1 MRNESVAILDIR
13 SNEVSFSLGAKGVN
27 GTFVFNDTHT
37 VEYEGYI
44 SKGFLDENAFRRA
57 ISATI
62 TAVQQRYE
70 GTVDGIY
77 VGVPSAFVTVHTM
90 GHTISFPSKRKIS
103 AQDVEALYESG
114 LNEIM
119 AKERCVRRSAMYFT
133 LGDNRKYFSAE
144 ALYGVSTNVLKG
156 ALCYYFID
164 EGFMQIVNATLTE
177 LGFST
182 VKYVPSTLAQAEYLL
197 SDKQREGY
205 AFLLDVGFLTTS
217 ISVLYGNGIV
227 HEETFDCGAGTVL
240 VALMEGL
247 DVEYSVA
254 EEILMAANISG
265 GAVSREMRWT
275 SEGDNRSF
283 SVMEINEII
292 KCSLDVLCEQ
302 IDNFFASHYKD
313 KISTVLTARPLSI
326 TGEGIVSLKGA
337 AEHISRRLNRISEIV
352 YPDLPYYDKPTFS
365 SRIGLLDTA
374 TKDSKNSSWW
384 QKILN
389 VFGGKKK

>member
-27 GTFVFNDTHT
+27 GTFVFNDTNT
-37 VEYEGYI
+37 VEYEGYL
-44 SKGFLDENAFRRA
+44 SSGFLDENAFRRA
-57 ISATI
+57 IAASV

-103 AQDVEALYESG
+103 AQDVDALYESG

-119 AKERCVRRSAMYFT
+119 AKERCIRRSAMYFT

-156 ALCYYFID
+156 ALCYYFVD
-164 EGFMQIVNATLTE
+164 EKFMQIVNTTLTE
-177 LGFST
+177 LGFSM
-182 VKYVPSTLAQAEYLL
+182 VKYIPSTLAQAEYLL
-197 SDKQREGY
+197 SDKKREGY
-205 AFLLDVGFLTTS
+205 AFLLDVGFLTSS

-227 HEETFDCGAGTVL
+227 HEETFDCGVGTVL
-240 VALMEGL
+240 VDLMKGL

-254 EEILMAANISG
+254 EEILANANISG
-265 GAVSREMRWT
+265 GIVSREMRWT
-275 SEGDNRSF
+275 SDGDNRSF
-283 SVMEINEII
+283 SVMEINESI

-302 IDNFFASHYKD
+302 IDAFFSSRYKD
-313 KISTVLTARPLSI
+313 KISALLTARPISI
-326 TGEGIVSLKGA
+326 TGEGIAGLKGA
-337 AEHISRRLNRISEIV
+337 AEHISRRLNRITEIV

-374 TKDSKNSSWW
+374 TKDNKNRSWW
-384 QKILN
+384 QKIIN
-389 VFGGKKK
+389 AFGGKKK

>member
-1 MRNESVAILDIR
+1 MKNESVAILDIR
-13 SNEVSFSLGAKGVN
+13 SHEVSFSLGARGVN

-37 VEYEGYI
+37 VEYEGCI
-44 SKGFLDENAFRRA
+44 SSGFLDENAFRRA
-57 ISATI
+57 ITTTV
-62 TAVQQRYE
+62 TAIQQRYE

-90 GHTISFPSKRKIS
+90 GHTISFPTKRKIS

-144 ALYGVSTNVLKG
+144 AAYGVSTNVLKG
-156 ALCYYFID
+156 ALCYYFVD
-164 EGFMQIVNATLTE
+164 ENFMQIVNATLAE
-177 LGFST
+177 LGFYT
-182 VKYVPSTLAQAEYLL
+182 VKYIPTTLAQAEYLL
-197 SDKQREGY
+197 SDKKREGY

-227 HEETFDCGAGTVL
+227 HEETFDCGAGTVI

-247 DVEYSVA
+247 GVEYSVA
-254 EEILMAANISG
+254 EEILRSANISG
-265 GAVSREMRWT
+265 GTVSREMRWT
-275 SEGDNRSF
+275 SDIDNRSF

-302 IDNFFASHYKD
+302 IDNFFSSRYKD
-313 KISTVLTARPLSI
+313 KTSALATVRPISI
-326 TGEGIVSLKGA
+326 TGEGIACLKGA
-337 AEHISRRLNRISEIV
+337 SEHISRRLNRITEIV

-374 TKDSKNSSWW
+374 TKDSQRSGLW
-384 QKILN
+384 QKIIQ